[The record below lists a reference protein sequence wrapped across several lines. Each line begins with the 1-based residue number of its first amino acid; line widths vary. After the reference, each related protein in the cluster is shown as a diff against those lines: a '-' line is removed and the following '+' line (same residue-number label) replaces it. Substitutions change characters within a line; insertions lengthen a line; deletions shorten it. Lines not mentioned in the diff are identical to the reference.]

1 MLSILHGLGQVV
13 VQLAAGTPT
22 TTRILLQEEG
32 YCVQMIW
39 WVVQTMRDLANI
51 AQWHSGIITIISSFS
66 LRYVNM
72 AKLTPERCFL
82 SSTLLCLAVYLW

>member
-1 MLSILHGLGQVV
+1 MASARWWFSWMLAHQL
-13 VQLAAGTPT
+13 QLA
-22 TTRILLQEEG
+22 ILLQEEG

-82 SSTLLCLAVYLW
+82 SSTLLRLAVYLW

>member
-1 MLSILHGLGQVV
+1 MLAHQL
-13 VQLAAGTPT
+13 QLA
-22 TTRILLQEEG
+22 ILLQEEG

-51 AQWHSGIITIISSFS
+51 AQWHSGMITIISSFS

-72 AKLTPERCFL
+72 AKLTPEGV
-82 SSTLLCLAVYLW
+82 SCLPHFCAWLFTFGK